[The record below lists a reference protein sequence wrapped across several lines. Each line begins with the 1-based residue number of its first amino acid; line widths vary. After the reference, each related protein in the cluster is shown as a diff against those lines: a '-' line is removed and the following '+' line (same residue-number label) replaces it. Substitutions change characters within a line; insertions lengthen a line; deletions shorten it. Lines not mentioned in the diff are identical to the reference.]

1 MLSPTPYPNA
11 PTMPASRPCRSGDR
25 GSSDGVNEEAGQ
37 QPGDKRA
44 GPSVVRPPKH
54 AMGPA
59 PDRLRP
65 VRVGLLCGVLGDC
78 HQASRP
84 GTVRTGSWCTR
95 TDTNGVTIRSGDGRR
110 VRLLRS
116 LALSPCWRSGMSAS
130 RPDLP
135 SAWHLPAGLLVAGLL
150 VVLGL
155 WSGLGLSGLG
165 LSPDRLASGA
175 RWGGAAAA
183 LVLAPVLVG
192 VLLPVTRGFYDVPRA
207 HVGFA
212 RPAAERP
219 RHHPGGHNHRR
230 GGGISSAP
238 CSACSPSSSR
248 SSGDRRKRPVV
259 RPLAPGA
266 GPHQYPRGGPQ
277 VALVGL
283 GTVAATSAAG
293 AAFSWLRLRSRQPAR
308 AHPRAPGHQHTRARS
323 RLDPGALTWGAL
335 EPRLQPRQRAA

>member
-1 MLSPTPYPNA
+1 MVHQNRHEWRDHPFRRR
-11 PTMPASRPCRSGDR
+11 PARP
-25 GSSDGVNEEAGQ
+25 A
-37 QPGDKRA
+37 A
-44 GPSVVRPPKH
+44 
-54 AMGPA
+54 A
-59 PDRLRP
+59 LI
-65 VRVGLLCGVLGDC
+65 
-78 HQASRP
+78 
-84 GTVRTGSWCTR
+84 GTVAVLAVW
-95 TDTNGVTIRSGDGRR
+95 NVGV
-110 VRLLRS
+110 
-116 LALSPCWRSGMSAS
+116 

-212 RPAAERP
+212 DLLLNVLVIIPVGTIIVEEVAF
-219 RHHPGGHNHRR
+219 R
-230 GGGISSAP
+230 GTLLGLLTVI
-238 CSACSPSSSR
+238 
-248 SSGDRRKRPVV
+248 V
-259 RPLAPGA
+259 PGA
-266 GPHQYPRGGPQ
+266 RAIAVSALLFGLWHLEPVLTNTHGGATQ

-293 AAFSWLRLRSRQPAR
+293 AAFSWLRLRSGSLLAPILAHR
-308 AHPRAPGHQHTRARS
+308 ATNT
-323 RLDPGALTWGAL
+323 LALV
-335 EPRLQPRQRAA
+335 AAWILVH